1 VTEPRSR
8 SITRVRETSRHPR
21 LIPKHPVAVSVI
33 VVESHD
39 AAELAEMPT
48 QFDTD
53 LPRRLMG
60 IWAHPDDEAYLSA
73 GLMGRVLDA
82 GGSVT
87 VLTATRGEKGTAD
100 PADYDQ
106 AHFAA
111 RREREL
117 RASLRELGVHDVRL
131 LGYRDGECDLVDD
144 ESAIDRIAEAIA
156 TVAPDL
162 VVTFGPDGLTG
173 HRDHRVVSAWVTEAW
188 RRVGNAG
195 LLYATIPGDLRT
207 DHVDQDDRI
216 GLCEPPAGSPAG
228 VPAEQIALVCE
239 LSEVELD
246 RKRRALARHTSQTR
260 EVAAMMGEDTFR
272 RRWRTEWFRRPGEEE
287 LSTCA
292 LFTAAATRRGPTR
305 SGHERTHGATANSR

>member
-1 VTEPRSR
+1 M
-8 SITRVRETSRHPR
+8 
-21 LIPKHPVAVSVI
+21 
-33 VVESHD
+33 ESPD
-39 AAELAEMPT
+39 DAELAEMTT

-131 LGYRDGECDLVDD
+131 LGYPDGECDRVND
-144 ESAIDRIAEAIA
+144 ESAIDRIAAAIA
-156 TVAPDL
+156 ASAPDL

-173 HRDHRVVSAWVTEAW
+173 HRDHRVVSAWVSEAW
-188 RRVGNAG
+188 RRVGTAE
-195 LLYATIPGDLRT
+195 LLYATIPADSVIDV
-207 DHVDQDDRI
+207 DHDDRKS
-216 GLCEPPAGSPAG
+216 LCAPPASTPADG

-239 LSEVELD
+239 LSELELE

-260 EVAAMMGEDTFR
+260 EVAAALGEDTFR
-272 RRWRTEWFRRPGEEE
+272 RSWRTEWFRRPSEEE
-287 LSTCA
+287 LSTCGLCA
-292 LFTAAATRRGPTR
+292 TTASQA
-305 SGHERTHGATANSR
+305 RTHRPEWTSSSSWRTRTSVCPRLV

>member
-1 VTEPRSR
+1 
-8 SITRVRETSRHPR
+8 
-21 LIPKHPVAVSVI
+21 
-33 VVESHD
+33 
-39 AAELAEMPT
+39 
-48 QFDTD
+48 
-53 LPRRLMG
+53 MG

-87 VLTATRGEKGTAD
+87 ILTATRGEKGTAD

-131 LGYRDGECDLVDD
+131 LGYPDGECDRVND
-144 ESAIDRIAEAIA
+144 ESAIDGIAAAIA
-156 TVAPDL
+156 ASAPDL
-162 VVTFGPDGLTG
+162 VVTFGPDGVTG

-188 RRVGNAG
+188 RRVSTAE
-195 LLYATIPGDLRT
+195 LFYATIPAEFV
-207 DHVDQDDRI
+207 VDVGRDDRI
-216 GLCEPPAGSPAG
+216 SLCAPPASGPAAS
-228 VPAEQIALVCE
+228 VPAKQIALVCE
-239 LSEVELD
+239 LSEVELE

-272 RRWRTEWFRRPGEEE
+272 RSWRTEWFRRPTEEE
-287 LSTCA
+287 LSTCGLCA
-292 LFTAAATRRGPTR
+292 TAATTQARSQGPESTSTSSWR
-305 SGHERTHGATANSR
+305 KRTWARPRLV